1 MGRCVLPRATPQVE
15 QPRPPAT
22 PANNGSGGS
31 SAVFPV
37 PPGMSDYSFK
47 RVTGE
52 NPFKP
57 EELEQ
62 VSRSGVPGGNRSV
75 GQEWLEGTGQEWL
88 EGTGVT
94 GESRSGVAGGN
105 RSGVAGGNRSG
116 VAGGNRSGGTGG
128 NRSTKLGLVKFLSSG
143 VVAESDILIHLAVA
157 AADTRFSVA
166 NAADMELKKI
176 SGSINWSSV
185 STLAPLYQLFMGT
198 QLLAT
203 KSRPSA
209 TKPEHRRLPASTR
222 IRLKIL
228 PFLSKA
234 RGNALIFPACIQ
246 VFFDSLYGTNTNL
259 RLKIMALQ
267 FSFLIILGSTA
278 ARLTPVAGVL
288 LSGLLKLIAEEDATL
303 KALAYSAAGKL
314 GSRVPHLVNKDLVL
328 LQTFF
333 QALSQ
338 EEADVRLAVREALL
352 NMVDAFGTPV
362 EAGAKGEE
370 ESSHEVLMQ
379 ALLASQVES
388 EEPMARF
395 VAVRYAST
403 VFPATHVPSRYLLLL
418 ACGDSKDEV
427 FTEALKSLYGSSKQK
442 SPEGGSEEGPGSKME
457 LPPFKEMACYLA
469 EKSTARTQNTAT
481 RYTVGSHVLPYPPKT
496 YAAVSLLGYSRTYT
510 SQSYVRYTLTSPS
523 VATQSDVRYTLTSP
537 SLATQSDVRY
547 TLTSP
552 SVATQ
557 SDVRYTLTSPSLA
570 TQSDVRYTLTSPSL
584 ATQSNMLN
592 YLRLCLARS
601 AGVPIT
607 FENAQFPGPHAP
619 QTSRYLRS
627 LYESEPGQGAL
638 QEYLTMVEQLLTANG
653 TAVPLACLVEVLGS
667 IPDLLAPKYL
677 GKLAWFKGFLSSPT
691 EAVRE
696 LAALL
701 YAFIIVHGLDTPQFE
716 ETLRELITVTVKS
729 RSLETRHGH
738 LLSLSHALER
748 KIMSMKKFGTTDKLA
763 TWPLYKDATNAIV
776 SQLSHQNTMMVAAA
790 CTGIGELARCAAL
803 PLVEGSISPTD
814 GGTEL
819 GKLDLVRKLQEHTNK
834 LTTKAKEG
842 AALTLGLLCL
852 GEVFPHRKEVMQGFL
867 DTASETRDVE
877 VQMTVGEAL
886 VCCIQGQSSPLAR
899 DVWTTSVTDWSPIAS
914 PTMDADLAWLLGELL
929 ELARRP
935 QPNPRQAACIWML
948 ALLKHCPKGAPLRD
962 RLPDMQRAFMDLLA
976 DPAEIV
982 QDVASKGLALVYES
996 SGEESQ
1002 AELVQDLLEQLTSG
1016 RRAAVQVT
1024 SDTQLFEEGALGKS
1038 PTGGNLSTYKELCSL
1053 ASDLNQPD
1061 LIYKFMHL
1069 ANHNAIWNSKKGAA
1083 FGFSTI
1089 ASKAGQQLS
1098 EHLPKII
1105 PRLYRY
1111 RFDPTPRIQNSMA
1124 SIWHALV
1131 PETQKTVEQYKQEIL
1146 LDLCEN
1152 LTSSQWRVRTSCC
1165 VALQDFL
1172 RSISLYDCVD
1182 RLSSLWGQL
1191 LRVMDDV
1198 HEGTRQAATNT
1209 AKDLSKLCVRCCDA
1223 SNGKAGEKIVEAIL
1237 PVLLGTGICST
1248 VAEIRAISTNPGAVI
1263 CHSLQTVSQLVGVA
1277 GPLLRPH
1284 LPILIPAL
1292 LEAAGELE
1300 QRSLSQLSC
1309 VLHVD
1314 AECASQMMPRLLEL
1328 LRGSVGLGTRVAASH
1343 LVVLL
1348 AHHLKEEFQPH
1359 TGKLLAAL
1367 VHGLSDRNPIIRKHY
1382 ASTIGHLVTVARTS
1396 SLEKLFAKLRTWYFD
1411 KEDESIR
1418 SACAFT
1424 LQSIGQHSSDL
1435 MKNYTEVVAPLVFFA
1450 MHANKAP
1457 DSSVGVWE
1465 EIWHELT
1472 PGTESGIRQNV
1483 SGICELLKTALES
1496 PSWTMKAQVAVVV
1509 VMLLLLGPQ
1518 AARGVST
1525 VASKMGAALSV
1536 GHRDSLIDILMTGL
1550 GGRTWTGKENL
1561 LKALSTIVTNCKD
1574 SLREVSSQVR
1584 MEAMLDVIL
1593 RESRK
1598 EQPFYKKHALHAL
1611 GDVLRDLEVDR
1622 FDEVY
1627 DAVKDI
1633 FKEREPGSENKE
1645 DVEEEEVSGTRSE
1658 RLLLTETVY
1667 ETLGKAWPSNKDTQ
1681 ARHQEKLLDQCV
1693 SQLPKS
1699 VRPVQV
1705 AMMTALH
1712 SYVDKLCL
1720 LEGDTNVQDEEILV
1734 RLIDKVN
1741 EALKYALDVQR
1752 LTQLRNLANTFEKSL
1767 EDVNKDHAPEVKSRL
1782 EEIKEVLKS

>member
-1 MGRCVLPRATPQVE
+1 MGLCVLPRATPQVE

-22 PANNGSGGS
+22 PASNGGGGP

-62 VSRSGVPGGNRSV
+62 
-75 GQEWLEGTGQEWL
+75 
-88 EGTGVT
+88 
-94 GESRSGVAGGN
+94 
-105 RSGVAGGNRSG
+105 
-116 VAGGNRSGGTGG
+116 
-128 NRSTKLGLVKFLSSG
+128 TKLGLVKFLSSG

-176 SGSINWSSV
+176 SGVENHLGKTTPSSPDRDSNLDLPVPSSRAQHDKRVGRLRHRGGLSSINWSSV
-185 STLAPLYQLFMGT
+185 STLAPLYQLFLGT

-267 FSFLIILGSTA
+267 FSFLIILGSTAARLAPVAMFPPCDCSTGSCSNVPTLSTA

-418 ACGDSKDEV
+418 ACGDRPTSPRLCCAQQGRGVHRGVEV
-427 FTEALKSLYGSSKQK
+427 PVT
-442 SPEGGSEEGPGSKME
+442 PEGGSEEGPGSKME

-469 EKSTARTQNTAT
+469 EKSAARTQNTAT

-496 YAAVSLLGYSRTYT
+496 YAA
-510 SQSYVRYTLTSPS
+510 
-523 VATQSDVRYTLTSP
+523 
-537 SLATQSDVRY
+537 
-547 TLTSP
+547 
-552 SVATQ
+552 
-557 SDVRYTLTSPSLA
+557 
-570 TQSDVRYTLTSPSL
+570 
-584 ATQSNMLN
+584 MLN

-627 LYESEPGQGAL
+627 LYESEPGRGAL

-653 TAVPLACLVEVLGS
+653 TTVPLACLVEVVGS

-701 YAFIIVHGLDTPQFE
+701 YAFIIVHGLDAPQFE
-716 ETLRELITVTVKS
+716 ETLRELIAATVKS

-748 KIMSMKKFGTTDKLA
+748 KIMLMKKFGTTDKLA

-776 SQLSHQNTMMVAAA
+776 SQLSHQNAMMVAAA

-867 DTASETRDVE
+867 DTASELLVAGDIHMSIMDSALSDNHSSSAGPLVHQAKGPQFDSRTRDVE

-899 DVWTTSVTDWSPIAS
+899 DVWTTSVTDWSPAPS

-929 ELARRP
+929 VLARRP
-935 QPNPRQAACIWML
+935 QPNPRQAACIWIPVIPCNTTIDL
-948 ALLKHCPKGAPLRD
+948 SLPHHSQSFGESEGAR
-962 RLPDMQRAFMDLLA
+962 
-976 DPAEIV
+976 EIV

-1002 AELVQDLLEQLTSG
+1002 AELVRDLLEQLTSG

-1024 SDTQLFEEGALGKS
+1024 GDTQLFEEGALGKS

-1089 ASKAGQQLS
+1089 ASKAGQQLT

-1182 RLSSLWGQL
+1182 RLPSLWGQL

-1248 VAEIRAISTNPGAVI
+1248 VTEIRAI
-1263 CHSLQTVSQLVGVA
+1263 SLQTVSQLVGVA

-1284 LPILIPAL
+1284 LPTLIPAL
-1292 LEAAGELE
+1292 LEAAGEME
-1300 QRSLSQLSC
+1300 QRSLSQLSVMYGAQTSTQEAIDAVRAAATKTHHTTKTVTEC

-1328 LRGSVGLGTRVAASH
+1328 LRGSVGLGTR
-1343 LVVLL
+1343 
-1348 AHHLKEEFQPH
+1348 
-1359 TGKLLAAL
+1359 
-1367 VHGLSDRNPIIRKHY
+1367 
-1382 ASTIGHLVTVARTS
+1382 
-1396 SLEKLFAKLRTWYFD
+1396 
-1411 KEDESIR
+1411 SIR

-1435 MKNYTEVVAPLVFFA
+1435 MKNYTEVVAPLAFFA
-1450 MHANKAP
+1450 MHANSAP

-1496 PSWTMKAQVAVVV
+1496 PSWTMKAQ
-1509 VMLLLLGPQ
+1509 
-1518 AARGVST
+1518 AARGVSM
-1525 VASKMGAALSV
+1525 VASKMGATLSV
-1536 GHRDSLIDILMTGL
+1536 VHRDSLIDILMTGL

-1574 SLREVSSQVR
+1574 GLREASSRVR
-1584 MEAMLDVIL
+1584 AEAMLEVIL

-1633 FKEREPGSENKE
+1633 FKEREPGSDNKE
-1645 DVEEEEVSGTRSE
+1645 EVEEEEVSGSRSE

-1667 ETLGKAWPSNKDTQ
+1667 ETLGKAWPSNRDTQ
-1681 ARHQEKLLDQCV
+1681 GDPPTSTSLLCRIEKVEVRVFPPPPSPPRKYTVLARIYHSDILKVFTVVPWCADTPQLYVSLGNTKLSETDLLTY
-1693 SQLPKS
+1693 QLVTLKGGNTLPLGFDLEFNIRGYTVLADIVPK
-1699 VRPVQV
+1699 
-1705 AMMTALH
+1705 
-1712 SYVDKLCL
+1712 
-1720 LEGDTNVQDEEILV
+1720 
-1734 RLIDKVN
+1734 
-1741 EALKYALDVQR
+1741 
-1752 LTQLRNLANTFEKSL
+1752 
-1767 EDVNKDHAPEVKSRL
+1767 
-1782 EEIKEVLKS
+1782 

>member
-1 MGRCVLPRATPQVE
+1 
-15 QPRPPAT
+15 
-22 PANNGSGGS
+22 
-31 SAVFPV
+31 
-37 PPGMSDYSFK
+37 MS
-47 RVTGE
+47 
-52 NPFKP
+52 P
-57 EELEQ
+57 LE
-62 VSRSGVPGGNRSV
+62 S
-75 GQEWLEGTGQEWL
+75 
-88 EGTGVT
+88 
-94 GESRSGVAGGN
+94 
-105 RSGVAGGNRSG
+105 
-116 VAGGNRSGGTGG
+116 
-128 NRSTKLGLVKFLSSG
+128 
-143 VVAESDILIHLAVA
+143 
-157 AADTRFSVA
+157 
-166 NAADMELKKI
+166 
-176 SGSINWSSV
+176 
-185 STLAPLYQLFMGT
+185 
-198 QLLAT
+198 
-203 KSRPSA
+203 
-209 TKPEHRRLPASTR
+209 
-222 IRLKIL
+222 
-228 PFLSKA
+228 
-234 RGNALIFPACIQ
+234 
-246 VFFDSLYGTNTNL
+246 
-259 RLKIMALQ
+259 
-267 FSFLIILGSTA
+267 
-278 ARLTPVAGVL
+278 
-288 LSGLLKLIAEEDATL
+288 
-303 KALAYSAAGKL
+303 
-314 GSRVPHLVNKDLVL
+314 
-328 LQTFF
+328 
-333 QALSQ
+333 
-338 EEADVRLAVREALL
+338 
-352 NMVDAFGTPV
+352 
-362 EAGAKGEE
+362 
-370 ESSHEVLMQ
+370 
-379 ALLASQVES
+379 
-388 EEPMARF
+388 
-395 VAVRYAST
+395 
-403 VFPATHVPSRYLLLL
+403 
-418 ACGDSKDEV
+418 
-427 FTEALKSLYGSSKQK
+427 
-442 SPEGGSEEGPGSKME
+442 
-457 LPPFKEMACYLA
+457 
-469 EKSTARTQNTAT
+469 
-481 RYTVGSHVLPYPPKT
+481 
-496 YAAVSLLGYSRTYT
+496 
-510 SQSYVRYTLTSPS
+510 
-523 VATQSDVRYTLTSP
+523 
-537 SLATQSDVRY
+537 
-547 TLTSP
+547 
-552 SVATQ
+552 
-557 SDVRYTLTSPSLA
+557 
-570 TQSDVRYTLTSPSL
+570 
-584 ATQSNMLN
+584 
-592 YLRLCLARS
+592 
-601 AGVPIT
+601 
-607 FENAQFPGPHAP
+607 
-619 QTSRYLRS
+619 
-627 LYESEPGQGAL
+627 
-638 QEYLTMVEQLLTANG
+638 
-653 TAVPLACLVEVLGS
+653 
-667 IPDLLAPKYL
+667 
-677 GKLAWFKGFLSSPT
+677 
-691 EAVRE
+691 
-696 LAALL
+696 
-701 YAFIIVHGLDTPQFE
+701 
-716 ETLRELITVTVKS
+716 
-729 RSLETRHGH
+729 
-738 LLSLSHALER
+738 
-748 KIMSMKKFGTTDKLA
+748 
-763 TWPLYKDATNAIV
+763 
-776 SQLSHQNTMMVAAA
+776 
-790 CTGIGELARCAAL
+790 
-803 PLVEGSISPTD
+803 
-814 GGTEL
+814 
-819 GKLDLVRKLQEHTNK
+819 
-834 LTTKAKEG
+834 
-842 AALTLGLLCL
+842 
-852 GEVFPHRKEVMQGFL
+852 
-867 DTASETRDVE
+867 TRDVE

-899 DVWTTSVTDWSPIAS
+899 DVWTTSVTDWSPTAS

-1069 ANHNAIWNSKKGAA
+1069 ANHNAIWNSKKVSRNILVFVHFPTKSYILKSVGAA

-1284 LPILIPAL
+1284 LPTLIPAL

-1300 QRSLSQLSC
+1300 QRSLSQLSVMYGAQTSTQEAIDAVRAAATKTHHTTKTVTEC

-1457 DSSVGVWE
+1457 GNVLFHTPTWRQVMSVSQSELCTPTWRQVMSVSQSELCTPTRRQVMSVSQSELCTPTWRQCCYRPPDSSVGVWE

-1496 PSWTMKAQVAVVV
+1496 PSWTMKA
-1509 VMLLLLGPQ
+1509 Q

-1681 ARHQEKLLDQCV
+1681 GEPPHQHHSRQIGKVEARI
-1693 SQLPKS
+1693 SI
-1699 VRPVQV
+1699 
-1705 AMMTALH
+1705 
-1712 SYVDKLCL
+1712 
-1720 LEGDTNVQDEEILV
+1720 G
-1734 RLIDKVN
+1734 LIDKVN

-1767 EDVNKDHAPEVKSRL
+1767 EDVSKDHAPEVKSRL
-1782 EEIKEVLKS
+1782 EEIKEVFKS

>member
-62 VSRSGVPGGNRSV
+62 
-75 GQEWLEGTGQEWL
+75 
-88 EGTGVT
+88 
-94 GESRSGVAGGN
+94 
-105 RSGVAGGNRSG
+105 
-116 VAGGNRSGGTGG
+116 
-128 NRSTKLGLVKFLSSG
+128 TKLGLVKFLSSG

-176 SGSINWSSV
+176 SGS
-185 STLAPLYQLFMGT
+185 
-198 QLLAT
+198 
-203 KSRPSA
+203 
-209 TKPEHRRLPASTR
+209 
-222 IRLKIL
+222 
-228 PFLSKA
+228 
-234 RGNALIFPACIQ
+234 
-246 VFFDSLYGTNTNL
+246 
-259 RLKIMALQ
+259 
-267 FSFLIILGSTA
+267 TA

-314 GSRVPHLVNKDLVL
+314 GSRVPQLVNKDLVL

-333 QALSQ
+333 QALSE

-496 YAAVSLLGYSRTYT
+496 YTASNVRYTLTSPSLATQSNVRYT
-510 SQSYVRYTLTSPS
+510 LTSPSLATQSYVRYTLTSPS
-523 VATQSDVRYTLTSP
+523 VATQSDVRYTLTSSSLATQSDVRYTLTSP
-537 SLATQSDVRY
+537 SVATQSDVRY

-1069 ANHNAIWNSKKGAA
+1069 ANHNAIWNSKKGFDTQSDVFVPAEPEDPSPRFALLNPLSVQITWDNFFSVTGAA

-1248 VAEIRAISTNPGAVI
+1248 VAEIRAIS
-1263 CHSLQTVSQLVGVA
+1263 LQTVSQLVGVA

-1300 QRSLSQLSC
+1300 QRSLSQLSVMYGAQTSTQEAIDAVRAAATKTHHTTKTVTEC

-1435 MKNYTEVVAPLVFFA
+1435 MKNYTEVLAPLVFFA

-1496 PSWTMKAQVAVVV
+1496 PSWTMKA
-1509 VMLLLLGPQ
+1509 Q